1 VSGMDH
7 DLLNLSRRKMIFH
20 QISKYPGTYIREME
34 KTLSLTMGDL
44 QYHLQQLEKADL
56 ISSHYDGRR
65 KRYFVKN
72 EVNYFDREI
81 LSFIKMRTPRRII
94 IFLLLH
100 PESSF
105 KETLAEFHFTKGALS
120 FHLKKLI
127 KANIVISIKREK
139 EMIYRIKDENR
150 ISQILI
156 AYQSGILDEALNGFI
171 DLWTKL

>member
-1 VSGMDH
+1 VPGMDH
-7 DLLNLSRRKMIFH
+7 ELLNLSRRKMIFN

-34 KTLSLTMGDL
+34 KALSLSLGDL

-56 ISSHYDGRR
+56 ISSHDDGRR

-94 IFLLLH
+94 IFLMIH
-100 PESSF
+100 PDSCF
-105 KETLAEFHFTKGALS
+105 KEILAEFHFTKGALS

-127 KANIVISIKREK
+127 KANIVINIKREK
-139 EMIYRIKDENR
+139 EMIYKIKDENR

-156 AYQSGILDEALNGFI
+156 TYQSGILDEALNGFI

>member
-1 VSGMDH
+1 MDH
-7 DLLNLSRRKMIFH
+7 ELLSLSRRKMIFH

-56 ISSHYDGRR
+56 ISSHDDGRR

-100 PESSF
+100 PDSSF
-105 KETLAEFHFTKGALS
+105 RETLAEFHFTKGALS

-127 KANIVISIKREK
+127 KANIVITIKREK
-139 EMIYRIKDENR
+139 EMIYRINDENR

-156 AYQSGILDEALNGFI
+156 TYQSGILDETLNGFI

>member
-1 VSGMDH
+1 MDH
-7 DLLNLSRRKMIFH
+7 ELLNLSRRKMIFN
-20 QISKYPGTYIREME
+20 QISQYPGTYIREME

-56 ISSHYDGRR
+56 ISSHDDGRR

-127 KANIVISIKREK
+127 KANIVINTKREK

>member
-1 VSGMDH
+1 MDH
-7 DLLNLSRRKMIFH
+7 DLLNLSRRKMIFR

-34 KTLSLTMGDL
+34 KALSLTLGDL
-44 QYHLQQLEKADL
+44 QYHIQQLEKADL
-56 ISSHYDGRR
+56 ISSLDDGRR
-65 KRYFVKN
+65 KRYFVKT
-72 EVNYFDREI
+72 EVNVFDREV

-105 KETLAEFHFTKGALS
+105 KEILAEIHFTKGALS

-127 KANIVISIKREK
+127 KANIVINTKREK
-139 EMIYRIKDENR
+139 EMIYSIKDENR
-150 ISQILI
+150 ISQVLI
-156 AYQSGILDEALNGFI
+156 TYRSGIFDDALNGFI

>member
-1 VSGMDH
+1 MDH
-7 DLLNLSRRKMIFH
+7 DLLNLSRRKMIFN
-20 QISKYPGTYIREME
+20 QISQYPGTYIREME

-56 ISSHYDGRR
+56 ISSLDDGRR

-94 IFLLLH
+94 IFLLLY

-105 KETLAEFHFTKGALS
+105 KEILAEIHFTKGALS

-127 KANIVISIKREK
+127 KADIVTHTKREK

-156 AYQSGILDEALNGFI
+156 A
-171 DLWTKL
+171 

>member
-1 VSGMDH
+1 MDH
-7 DLLNLSRRKMIFH
+7 EMLNLSRRKMIFH

-34 KTLSLTMGDL
+34 KSLSLSLGDL
-44 QYHLQQLEKADL
+44 QYHIQQLEKADL
-56 ISSHYDGRR
+56 ISSHDDGRR

-94 IFLLLH
+94 LFLMIN
-100 PESSF
+100 PESTF
-105 KETLAEFHFTKGALS
+105 KEILAEFYFTKGALS

-127 KANIVISIKREK
+127 KANIVINIKREK

-150 ISQILI
+150 ISQIVI

>member
-1 VSGMDH
+1 
-7 DLLNLSRRKMIFH
+7 
-20 QISKYPGTYIREME
+20 ME

-56 ISSHYDGRR
+56 ISSHDDGRR

-105 KETLAEFHFTKGALS
+105 KEVLAEFHFTKGALS

-127 KANIVISIKREK
+127 KANIVINIKREK

>member
-1 VSGMDH
+1 MDH
-7 DLLNLSRRKMIFH
+7 DLLNLSRRKMIFQ
-20 QISKYPGTYIREME
+20 QISQYPGTYLREME
-34 KTLSLTMGDL
+34 KTLSLTLGDL

-56 ISSHYDGRR
+56 ISSHDDGRR

-105 KETLAEFHFTKGALS
+105 KEILTEFHFTKGALS

-127 KANIVISIKREK
+127 KANILIQTKREK

-156 AYQSGILDEALNGFI
+156 VYQSGILDETLNGFI

>member
-1 VSGMDH
+1 MNH
-7 DLLNLSRRKMIFH
+7 DLLNLSRRKMIFN
-20 QISKYPGTYIREME
+20 QISKYPGTYIRELE
-34 KTLSLTMGDL
+34 KTLSLTIGDL

-56 ISSHYDGRR
+56 ISTHDDGRR

-105 KETLAEFHFTKGALS
+105 KEILAEFHFTKGALS
-120 FHLKKLI
+120 FQLKKLI
-127 KANIVISIKREK
+127 KANIVTNIKREK
-139 EMIYRIKDENR
+139 EMIYKIKDENR

>member
-1 VSGMDH
+1 
-7 DLLNLSRRKMIFH
+7 
-20 QISKYPGTYIREME
+20 
-34 KTLSLTMGDL
+34 MGDL
-44 QYHLQQLEKADL
+44 QYHLQQLEKADM
-56 ISSHYDGRR
+56 ISSHDDGRR

-105 KETLAEFHFTKGALS
+105 KKILAEFHFTKGALS

-127 KANIVISIKREK
+127 KANIVTNIKREK
-139 EMIYRIKDENR
+139 EMIYKIKDENR

>member
-1 VSGMDH
+1 MDH

-34 KTLSLTMGDL
+34 KTLSLTLGDL

-56 ISSHYDGRR
+56 ISSLDDGRR
-65 KRYFVKN
+65 KRYFVKT
-72 EVNYFDREI
+72 EVNVFDREV
-81 LSFIKMRTPRRII
+81 LSFITMRTPRRII

-105 KETLAEFHFTKGALS
+105 KEILAEIHFTKGALS

-127 KANIVISIKREK
+127 KANIVINTKRET
-139 EMIYRIKDENR
+139 EMIYKIKDENR
-150 ISQILI
+150 ISQVLI
-156 AYQSGILDEALNGFI
+156 TYHSGILDDALNGFI

>member
-1 VSGMDH
+1 MDH
-7 DLLNLSRRKMIFH
+7 ELLNLSRRKMIFH

-56 ISSHYDGRR
+56 ISSHDDGRR

-105 KETLAEFHFTKGALS
+105 KETLAQFHFTKGALS
-120 FHLKKLI
+120 FHLTKLI
-127 KANIVISIKREK
+127 KANIVINIKREK

>member
-1 VSGMDH
+1 
-7 DLLNLSRRKMIFH
+7 
-20 QISKYPGTYIREME
+20 
-34 KTLSLTMGDL
+34 
-44 QYHLQQLEKADL
+44 
-56 ISSHYDGRR
+56 
-65 KRYFVKN
+65 
-72 EVNYFDREI
+72 
-81 LSFIKMRTPRRII
+81 MRTPRRII

-105 KETLAEFHFTKGALS
+105 KEVLAEFHFTKGALS

-127 KANIVISIKREK
+127 KANIVINTKREK

>member
-1 VSGMDH
+1 MDH
-7 DLLNLSRRKMIFH
+7 ELLNLSRRRMIFN

-56 ISSHYDGRR
+56 ISSHDDGRR

-105 KETLAEFHFTKGALS
+105 KETLADFHFTKGALS

-139 EMIYRIKDENR
+139 ENIYRIKDENR

-156 AYQSGILDEALNGFI
+156 AYKSGIFDEALNGFI
-171 DLWTKL
+171 DLWTRL

>member
-1 VSGMDH
+1 MDH
-7 DLLNLSRRKMIFH
+7 ELLNLSRRKMIFH

-56 ISSHYDGRR
+56 ISSHDDGRR

-81 LSFIKMRTPRRII
+81 LSFLKMRTPRRII

-100 PESSF
+100 PDSSF

-127 KANIVISIKREK
+127 KTNIVINIKKEK

-150 ISQILI
+150 IGQILI

>member
-7 DLLNLSRRKMIFH
+7 ELLNLSRRKMIFH
-20 QISKYPGTYIREME
+20 QISQYPGTYIREME
-34 KTLSLTMGDL
+34 KTLSLTLGDL

-56 ISSHYDGRR
+56 ISSHDDGRR
-65 KRYFVKN
+65 KRYFVKT
-72 EVNYFDREI
+72 EVNFFDREI

-105 KETLAEFHFTKGALS
+105 KEVLAEFHFTKGALS

-127 KANIVISIKREK
+127 KANIVINTKREK
-139 EMIYRIKDENR
+139 EMMYRIKDENR

>member
-1 VSGMDH
+1 MDH
-7 DLLNLSRRKMIFH
+7 ELLNLSRRKMIFH
-20 QISKYPGTYIREME
+20 HISKYPGTYIREME

-56 ISSHYDGRR
+56 ISSHDDGRR

-72 EVNYFDREI
+72 EVNYLDREI

-105 KETLAEFHFTKGALS
+105 KEILSEFNFTKGALS
-120 FHLKKLI
+120 FHLKKLLN
-127 KANIVISIKREK
+127 ANIIINSKREK
-139 EMIYRIKDENR
+139 ETIYKIKDENR
-150 ISQILI
+150 IGQLLI
-156 AYQSGILDEALNGFI
+156 TYQSGILDEALNGFV
-171 DLWTKL
+171 DVWTKL

>member
-1 VSGMDH
+1 MEH

-20 QISKYPGTYIREME
+20 HISQYPGTYIREME

-56 ISSHYDGRR
+56 ISSLDDGRR

-105 KETLAEFHFTKGALS
+105 KEILAEIHFTKGALS

-127 KANIVISIKREK
+127 KADIVTHTKREK

-156 AYQSGILDEALNGFI
+156 TYQSGILDEALNGFI
-171 DLWTKL
+171 DLWTEL

>member
-1 VSGMDH
+1 
-7 DLLNLSRRKMIFH
+7 
-20 QISKYPGTYIREME
+20 ME
-34 KTLSLTMGDL
+34 KELSLTIGDL

-56 ISSHYDGRR
+56 ITSHDDGRR

-72 EVNYFDREI
+72 EVNYLDREI

-105 KETLAEFHFTKGALS
+105 KEILAEFHFTKGALS

-127 KANIVISIKREK
+127 NTDIVVPSKKEK
-139 EMIYRIKDENR
+139 EMAYRIKDEDR

-156 AYQSGILDEALNGFI
+156 TYQSGILDGVLNGFI
-171 DLWTKL
+171 DLWTKF

>member
-1 VSGMDH
+1 MDH
-7 DLLNLSRRKMIFH
+7 ELLTLSRRKMIFN

-34 KTLSLTMGDL
+34 KALSLTMGDL
-44 QYHLQQLEKADL
+44 QYHLQQLEKAEL
-56 ISSHYDGRR
+56 ISSHDDGRR

-72 EVNYFDREI
+72 EVNYFDREL
-81 LSFIKMRTPRRII
+81 LSIIKMRTPRRII

-105 KETLAEFHFTKGALS
+105 KEILAEFHFTKGALS

-127 KANIVISIKREK
+127 KADILVNIKREK
-139 EMIYRIKDENR
+139 EKIYKIKDENR
-150 ISQILI
+150 ISKILI
-156 AYQSGILDEALNGFI
+156 TYQSSILDETLNGFI